1 MPANIA
7 ACYIYYRFFFRDFTA
22 PIVSRLIRH
31 GTAFAAL
38 SFIRPLLLLID
49 SHSPCQRPWW
59 LVIKF
64 TSVPRFSTVF
74 IKHCL
79 VNEFNKLCP
88 ARFSNAWLS
97 TDNRRVY
104 TLDEDIL
111 SLKDISNSLR
121 IATYLKKKKKIQIS
135 IPNFIFNRLT
145 FFFSNV

>member
-1 MPANIA
+1 MPSFMPANIA

-97 TDNRRVY
+97 TDNRWVY

-111 SLKDISNSLR
+111 SLKDILNSLR
-121 IATYLKKKKKIQIS
+121 IATYLKKRRRRRFKYQFPILYLI
-135 IPNFIFNRLT
+135 
-145 FFFSNV
+145 V